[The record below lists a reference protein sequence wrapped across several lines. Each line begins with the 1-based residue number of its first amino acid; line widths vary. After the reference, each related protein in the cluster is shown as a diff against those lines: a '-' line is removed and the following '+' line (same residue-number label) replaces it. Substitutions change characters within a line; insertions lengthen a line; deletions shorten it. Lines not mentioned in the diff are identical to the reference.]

1 MTVSPR
7 GFLAAVFAAVALAG
21 APALC
26 QAAGAEFVTL
36 GTGGGPV
43 VRLER
48 SEPANAVVVGDEFY
62 LFDVGDGVQR
72 QLVAAKL
79 KLAKLRAIFIS
90 HHHIDHNA
98 GLAPVVVDRWLFRN
112 SAPLPVIGPPGTVA
126 LVKGIA
132 EGYHATELAPLEI
145 GGPPMPTIAATLAAR
160 DLAPDMDTPQLVYE
174 DKNLRVLAITNA
186 HYHFPAGSEE
196 QRLARSY
203 AYRIELPG
211 RVIVFTGDSGPT
223 PRLALLAKGAD
234 LLVSEVIDVP
244 HMERLLRQGYNRPQS
259 ATQLA
264 GLIAHMREDHLTPDE
279 IGKLAAAAGVKE
291 VVLTHL
297 VPGIDGETDLSGYTA
312 GIDAHFKGKVSV
324 AHDLERF

>member
-1 MTVSPR
+1 MAPR
-7 GFLAAVFAAVALAG
+7 RVLAAVFAVVALAG
-21 APALC
+21 APGLC
-26 QAAGAEFVTL
+26 EAAGAELVTL

-62 LFDVGDGVQR
+62 IFDVGDGVQR
-72 QLVAAKL
+72 QIVAAKL

-145 GGPPMPTIAATLAAR
+145 GGPPMPTIAATLAAH
-160 DLAPDMDTPQLVYE
+160 DLAPDMDTPELVYE

-196 QRLARSY
+196 KRLARSY

-211 RVIVFTGDSGPT
+211 RVIVFTGDSGPS
-223 PRLALLAKGAD
+223 PHLALLAKGAD

-244 HMERLLRQGYNRPQS
+244 HMERLLRQGYNRPGS
-259 ATQLA
+259 ATD
-264 GLIAHMREDHLTPDE
+264 GLLAHMREDHLTPDE
-279 IGKLAAAAGVKE
+279 IGKLAVAAGVKE

-312 GIDAHFKGKVSV
+312 GIDAHFKGKVRV
-324 AHDLERF
+324 ARDLDRF